1 MVRILTAWSVLWAQ
15 TCGLWPGL
23 LGHAPV
29 TPLWPPGKLAR
40 RRLFSEREREK
51 AEAQG
56 QREKDRLKSCWSK
69 LPEC

>member
-29 TPLWPPGKLAR
+29 TPLWPSGKLAR
-40 RRLFSEREREK
+40 RRLFVERERRLRRSDRERERQTQILLVK
-51 AEAQG
+51 A
-56 QREKDRLKSCWSK
+56 
-69 LPEC
+69 P